1 MKWQTF
7 FINPFHG
14 EELVIVH
21 GAHVPHLTA
30 QPLIGDGGLEMCD
43 HDVPKTEKDDIN
55 SCNSCRTVECTISS
69 AILQQ
74 FINTN

>member
-43 HDVPKTEKDDIN
+43 HDVPKTEKGDI
-55 SCNSCRTVECTISS
+55 
-69 AILQQ
+69 Q
-74 FINTN
+74 